1 MPGDMH
7 QPSIKPAGDIIREPN
22 FDPKTWFNGTPEED
36 PNVHSFLKKNS
47 LRPKYFSQ
55 YSGFS
60 GDNWL
65 KVEDP
70 DTNTLVWAYVHGL
83 TRKNQL
89 LVEMEGIDGRDYS
102 RCQILPASAY
112 NGERRAYEDKGMTIR
127 YGAEKDLVN
136 LKAQNLFF
144 NNIACYP
151 QKSSEILSD
160 CLVQII
166 THRPGEGQNQWRW
179 YPYSAV
185 KRAVGKEAVKMLNA
199 CARREEKA
207 IPADELIEGIG
218 KLQLSEL
225 HPPPQGVSAAQAL
238 PNRNL
243 SATNVYPTDSSRKH
257 TAQFVQPSQV
267 SSGQV
272 LSGQVPLTQRGGQV
286 FPNGFLS
293 AQSNMLFQPQT
304 LYSTFATGA
313 NTFPA
318 NSQQFPSSGSTQVQP
333 HAPLNQN
340 PPQPAPPHTIPP
352 QHSPPQPIPPPQN
365 LPQTMP
371 LYQNPSQTMLSYS
384 APDPF
389 AAAAQPVSGMS
400 QFIQPIQSIGGQ
412 NPPLQ
417 TQYNPT
423 VSMGVSGLPNPPD
436 TLSYNAPW
444 YQFYPSNQ

>member
-1 MPGDMH
+1 YEDKGMTIRYGEEKDLVNLKAQNLFFNNIACYPQKSSEILSDCLVQIITHRPGEGQNQWRWYPYSAVKRAVGKEAVKMLNACARREEKAIPADELIEGIGKLQLSELHPPPQGVSAAQALPNQNLSATNVYPTDSSLQFQQVSQQFQPLNEKVSRFKRFMMPGDMH
-7 QPSIKPAGDIIREPN
+7 QPSIKPAGYITREPN

-127 YGAEKDLVN
+127 YGEEKDLVN

-238 PNRNL
+238 PNQNL
-243 SATNVYPTDSSRKH
+243 SATNVYPTDSSHVVFYLCHR
-257 TAQFVQPSQV
+257 SQ
-267 SSGQV
+267 
-272 LSGQVPLTQRGGQV
+272 
-286 FPNGFLS
+286 
-293 AQSNMLFQPQT
+293 
-304 LYSTFATGA
+304 
-313 NTFPA
+313 
-318 NSQQFPSSGSTQVQP
+318 
-333 HAPLNQN
+333 
-340 PPQPAPPHTIPP
+340 
-352 QHSPPQPIPPPQN
+352 
-365 LPQTMP
+365 
-371 LYQNPSQTMLSYS
+371 
-384 APDPF
+384 
-389 AAAAQPVSGMS
+389 
-400 QFIQPIQSIGGQ
+400 
-412 NPPLQ
+412 
-417 TQYNPT
+417 
-423 VSMGVSGLPNPPD
+423 
-436 TLSYNAPW
+436 
-444 YQFYPSNQ
+444 